1 MNSLFPFL
9 SRRRPGG
16 LRLSVVLLAGSL
28 AFGCQPGDRAP
39 ALPDQ
44 VDYNFH
50 IKPIFSDRCYKCHGP
65 DDNVRKANL
74 RLDTQEGAFA
84 SSREDSTRR
93 IVVPGNPEAS
103 KLIAHI
109 TATDP
114 KQVMPPPE
122 SNLSLSPHEIA
133 LIRAWIRQG
142 ATWKPHWAFIP
153 PELPDLP
160 DIEQTAW
167 PGNELD
173 YFVLHKME
181 QAGFEPS
188 PALAKEKL
196 LRRVTFDLTGLPPE
210 PADIDA
216 FLADERA
223 DAYETVVDRLLASP
237 AYGERMTSGW
247 LDIARYADT
256 HGYQDDRPRTMWPW
270 RDWVVGAFNDNL
282 PYDKF
287 IIWQLA
293 GDLLPEATYAQKLAT
308 GFNRNHAITQEGGV
322 VPAEYLT
329 EYVADRTN
337 TTATAFLG
345 LTMECA
351 RCHDHK
357 FDPILQQ
364 DYYQMFAFFNTMEEQ
379 AQISYF
385 DLAPEPAMPVEDAE
399 LEAQTAHTIARI
411 EAEET
416 LLANRKNPIAPSFVA
431 QRSAFADGIN
441 VHASLESDL
450 LAAYAL
456 DNLIAGGV
464 RVNTGLED
472 VLEPPALLE
481 GREGR
486 AVTFDGVNFINLG
499 DAADFDWY
507 DRFSAS
513 AWIQPPHGGLE
524 KDAGLLSKR
533 NGEQK
538 RGGYELVLMADRRL
552 LLRLVHDNEHAIE
565 VRTTRTMP
573 IGRWSHVA
581 STYDGSGRASGIT
594 LFING
599 AIQPVTTQQDDLDRQ
614 SILNGNDL
622 LLGNWT
628 PRMKVREDIHGF
640 TGGAVD
646 DVRLYTRLLSRLE
659 VQVLAGASP
668 DPAQAPVEELWDYYL
683 TTQDTEAL
691 RRVTTLDSLRRE
703 HRDIPSVMIMEEAE
717 DVRPTFVLA
726 RGAYDAPMDSVG
738 PGTPDAILPFPEDLP
753 PNRLGLARWLVNPR
767 NPLPARVA
775 VNRLWQMIFG
785 MALVHTPEDFGSQGA
800 LPSHPELLDYLAVRF
815 IESGWDIKA
824 MLRLMVLSATYRQS
838 ADPTP
843 ELLAA
848 DPDNTL
854 LVRGPKKRLSAE
866 MMRDNALLISG
877 LLVHDLGGPPVRP
890 YQPPGVWK
898 ALANQIGENRYRVD
912 PGENLYRRSLY
923 TYWKRTIP
931 PPAMLTFDAAERTI
945 CTVERHATST
955 PLQSLILL
963 NDPQY
968 VEAARVLAENLLAG
982 PAIDAAARIG
992 QAFRAVTSRI
1002 PTAQEMDILQ
1012 SLLTEQTEHF
1022 RQHPERAVALLHVGA
1037 SPQRAALEPVE
1048 LAALTVVTSSL
1059 FNLDEA
1065 QFY

>member
-1 MNSLFPFL
+1 M
-9 SRRRPGG
+9 
-16 LRLSVVLLAGSL
+16 LLACPL
-28 AFGCQPGDRAP
+28 AFGCQSDGRAP

-74 RLDTQEGAFA
+74 RLDTKEGAFA
-84 SSREDSTRR
+84 SSREDSARR
-93 IVVPGNPEAS
+93 IIVPGNPEAS

-122 SNLSLSPHEIA
+122 SNLSLSSHEVA

-142 ATWKPHWAFIP
+142 AAWKPHWAFTP
-153 PELPDLP
+153 PALPDRP
-160 DIEQTAW
+160 DVRHDGW
-167 PGNELD
+167 PRNDID
-173 YFVLHKME
+173 YFVLHKIE

-188 PALAKEKL
+188 LTLSREKL

-223 DAYETVVDRLLASP
+223 DAYESVVDRLLASP
-237 AYGERMTSGW
+237 AYGERMASVW

-270 RDWVVGAFNDNL
+270 RDWVIEAFNDNL
-282 PYDKF
+282 SYDRF
-287 IIWQLA
+287 LTWQLA

-322 VPAEYLT
+322 VPAEYLA

-357 FDPILQQ
+357 FDPILQRE
-364 DYYQMFAFFNTMEEQ
+364 YYQLFAFFNTMEER

-399 LEAQTAHTIARI
+399 LEAHIARTAARI
-411 EAEET
+411 EAEEA
-416 LLANRKNPIAPSFVA
+416 LLATRKNIIDPVFVT
-431 QRSAFADGIN
+431 QRTAFADKAD
-441 VHASLESDL
+441 VHASLERGL
-450 LAAYAL
+450 LAAHTL
-456 DNLIAGGV
+456 DDLTTGGV

-472 VLEPPALLE
+472 VLGAPALVA
-481 GREGR
+481 GIGDH
-486 AVTFDGVNFINLG
+486 AVAFDGINFMNLG
-499 DAADFDWY
+499 DAADFEWY

-513 AWIQPPHGGLE
+513 LWIRPPHERLE

-538 RGGYELVLMADRRL
+538 RGGYELVLTANRRL

-565 VRTTRTMP
+565 VTSTRTTP
-573 IGRWSHVA
+573 GDRWSHVA
-581 STYDGSGRASGIT
+581 VTYNGSARASGIT
-594 LFING
+594 LFLDG
-599 AIQPVTTQQDDLDRQ
+599 VKQPITTQQDNLDRQ

-640 TGGAVD
+640 AGGAID
-646 DVRLYTRLLSRLE
+646 DVRLYTRMLSGLE
-659 VQVLAGASP
+659 VQALAGADP
-668 DPAQAPVEELWDYYL
+668 DPAQAPVEALWDYYL
-683 TTQDTEAL
+683 TTQDTETR
-691 RRVTTLDSLRRE
+691 RRVATLDSLRRG
-703 HRDIPSVMIMEEAE
+703 HREIPSVMIMAEAE
-717 DVRPTFVLA
+717 NVRPTFVLA
-726 RGAYDAPMDSVG
+726 RGAYDAPLDSVG

-753 PNRLGLARWLVNPR
+753 PNRLGLARWLVDPH

-775 VNRLWQMIFG
+775 VNRLWQMVFG
-785 MALVHTPEDFGSQGA
+785 AALVHTPEDFGNQGA
-800 LPSHPELLDYLAVRF
+800 LPTHPELLDYLAVRF
-815 IESGWDIKA
+815 MESGWDIKA
-824 MLRLMVLSATYRQS
+824 ILRLMVLSATYRQR

-843 ELLAA
+843 ELLAV
-848 DPDNTL
+848 DPDNML
-854 LVRGPKKRLSAE
+854 LIRGPKKRLSAE

-877 LLVHDLGGPPVRP
+877 LLVRDLGGPPVRP

-898 ALANQIGENRYRVD
+898 ALANQIGENRYRID
-912 PGENLYRRSLY
+912 QGNNLYRRSLY

-931 PPAMLTFDAAERTI
+931 PPAMLTFDAAERTV
-945 CTVERHATST
+945 CTVARHATST

-968 VEAARVLAENLLAG
+968 VEAARVLAENLLAE
-982 PAIDAAARIG
+982 PATDAAARITR
-992 QAFRAVTSRI
+992 AFRAVTSRV

-1012 SLLTEQTEHF
+1012 SLLTEQTDHF
-1022 RQHPERAVALLHVGA
+1022 RQHPERADALVRVGA
-1037 SPQRAALEPVE
+1037 SPPQAALDPIG